1 MNGGLVDILLKL
13 EDVMVENV
21 ITVEERATVKKTAEL
36 MNKHDIGCLV
46 VLKKGVPAGIVTER
60 DMLKRILLG
69 SKNPEKT
76 KVSEIMSKPLI
87 TGKPQMTIEDAAK
100 LMFKRDIKKLP
111 VAQNG
116 QLVGLVTLTDLVRS
130 ERIIKML
137 KKLPDEKT
145 AKRMKKVV
153 DHFNRIIS
161 ISYERDV

>member
-1 MNGGLVDILLKL
+1 VDILLKL
-13 EDVMVENV
+13 EDVMVEDV
-21 ITVEERATVKKTAEL
+21 ITVEEKATVKKTAEL

>member
-1 MNGGLVDILLKL
+1 VDILLKL

-46 VLKKGVPAGIVTER
+46 VLKKGAPAGIVTER

-69 SKNPEKT
+69 SKDPEKT

-111 VAQNG
+111 VSQNG